1 MAFTQ
6 IPKEVVNVGEIGNA
20 STGDILYDGGVKINN
35 NFSDIFNAF
44 GDQRLFAAADGEN
57 TQIIHATGYYQKLS
71 FADYSSSEIALGTC
85 HDISTNG
92 QKLNVTIAKG
102 NVGEAIYFVNADGS
116 ISAETSLTI
125 TTSANDGFASG
136 GNKIEIVS
144 PYTKV
149 EVWCI
154 SKDTS
159 GNCIWDYSITSMFG
173 QQHVPLERTFTIN
186 QTGTDIIIA
195 GVREFNSIKL
205 LMSYVATPPGK
216 NIRQSSETL
225 LLIDSSMNKVYST
238 EYGVIRM
245 GGEKGEDEFF
255 YTATYSVNASGKV
268 VLNVKSNYSNARLAI
283 KSIGT
288 QTVGTGI

>member
-6 IPKEVVNVGEIGNA
+6 TPKEIVNVGEIGNA
-20 STGDILYDGGVKINN
+20 STGDILYDGGVKINK
-35 NFSDIFNAF
+35 NFSDVFNAF
-44 GDQRLFAAADGEN
+44 GDQRLFAAAEGEN

-71 FADYSSSEIALGTC
+71 YADYSGSEIALGTC

-102 NVGEAIYFVNADGS
+102 NVGESIYFINADGS
-116 ISAETSLTI
+116 ISGDTSLTI

-144 PYTKV
+144 PYTRV

-159 GNCIWDYSITSMFG
+159 GNSVWDYSITSMFG

-186 QTGTDIIIA
+186 QSGTDIVIA
-195 GVREFNSIKL
+195 GLREFNSIKL

-216 NIRQSSETL
+216 NIRQTSETL
-225 LLIDSSMNKVYST
+225 LMIDSSMSQVYST
-238 EYGVIRM
+238 EYAVIRM
-245 GGEKGEDEFF
+245 GGEKGDDEFF
-255 YTATYSVNASGKV
+255 YNATYSVNSAGKV
-268 VLNVKSNYSNARLAI
+268 VLNVKSNYANARLAV

>member
-6 IPKEVVNVGEIGNA
+6 TPKEVVNVGEIGNA
-20 STGDILYDGGVKINN
+20 STGDILYDGGVKINK

-71 FADYSSSEIALGTC
+71 FNDYRDAIHLGTC

-92 QKLNVTIAKG
+92 QKLNVRIAKG
-102 NVGEAIYFVNADGS
+102 NVGEAIYFVNSDGS
-116 ISAETSLTI
+116 ISEQTSLTI
-125 TTSANDGFASG
+125 QTTDGDGFASG
-136 GNKIEIVS
+136 GDKIEIVS
-144 PYTKV
+144 PFTRV
-149 EVWCI
+149 EVWCV
-154 SKDTS
+154 SKDQT
-159 GNCIWDYSITSMFG
+159 GKAVWDYSITSMFG

-186 QTGTDIIIA
+186 QTGTDIVIA
-195 GVREFNSIKL
+195 GLREFNSIKL

-225 LLIDSSMNKVYST
+225 LLIDSSMNQVYST
-238 EYGVIRM
+238 EYAVIRM
-245 GGEKGEDEFF
+245 GGEKGDDEFF
-255 YTATYSVNASGKV
+255 YNATYSVNSAGKV
-268 VLNVKSNYSNARLAI
+268 VLTVKSNYANARLAI